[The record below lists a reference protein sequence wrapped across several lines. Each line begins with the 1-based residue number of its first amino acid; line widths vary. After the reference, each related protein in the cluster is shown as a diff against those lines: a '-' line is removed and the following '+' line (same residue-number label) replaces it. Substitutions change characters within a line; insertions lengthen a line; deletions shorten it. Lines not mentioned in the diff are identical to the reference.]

1 MCGVV
6 YTLGEQEI
14 VLPRAPA
21 REQRSTA
28 HFDKRKKMSEAGT
41 RAEHKGHG
49 SRALSRKVLFIALAI
64 SGTFFAIELSGGILT
79 NSLALISDAGHLL
92 TDVGSLG
99 LALFAFW
106 FATRPASA
114 QRSYGYYRAEI
125 LAAMVNGLALWG
137 ISVYI
142 FYEAYQ
148 RFLSPPQVHSL
159 PMLIIASVGLLAN
172 VVALL
177 VLKRAAGENLNVKA
191 AYIHVITDVWQSMG
205 VIIAGLVMVFFRFY
219 LADPI
224 ISVLIGA
231 FIIYSGGRIVAEA
244 VHILLEGTPKGLDLR
259 QVERALAKIDG
270 VCGIHDIHAWVL
282 TSGYNAMSA
291 HVVYEK
297 GLDAG
302 DIDLIRHRLR
312 EAVMA
317 EFPIHH
323 LTIQL
328 EDSDGECC
336 ETCCLSWL
344 EDREGR
350 NDDANVPSS
359 PQRRGTP

>member
-1 MCGVV
+1 MNRPGM
-6 YTLGEQEI
+6 G
-14 VLPRAPA
+14 
-21 REQRSTA
+21 
-28 HFDKRKKMSEAGT
+28 
-41 RAEHKGHG
+41 AEHKGHV
-49 SRALSRKVLFIALAI
+49 SRELSRKVLLIALAI
-64 SGTFFAIELSGGILT
+64 SGAFFAIELSGGILT
-79 NSLALISDAGHLL
+79 NSLALISDAGHML

-106 FATRPASA
+106 FAARPASA
-114 QRSYGYYRAEI
+114 QRSYGYYRAEV

-137 ISVYI
+137 ISIYI

-172 VVALL
+172 AAAVL
-177 VLKRAAGENLNVKA
+177 VLKRAASENLNAKA
-191 AYIHVITDVWQSMG
+191 AYMHVMTDAWQSGG

-224 ISVLIGA
+224 ISVVIGV
-231 FIIYSGGRIVAEA
+231 FIIYSGGRIVADA

-259 QVERALAKIDG
+259 EVERTLAEIDG

-302 DIDLIRHRLR
+302 DIDLIGHRLR
-312 EAVMA
+312 EVIMA
-317 EFPIHH
+317 KFPIHH

-344 EDREGR
+344 PERGGR
-350 NDDANVPSS
+350 NDDNAGKGQPSDN
-359 PQRRGTP
+359 

>member
-1 MCGVV
+1 MNGP
-6 YTLGEQEI
+6 G
-14 VLPRAPA
+14 
-21 REQRSTA
+21 
-28 HFDKRKKMSEAGT
+28 M
-41 RAEHKGHG
+41 RAEHKGHV
-49 SRALSRKVLFIALAI
+49 SREFSRKVLFIALAI
-64 SGTFFAIELSGGILT
+64 SGAFFAIELSGGILT
-79 NSLALISDAGHLL
+79 NSLALISDAGHML

-99 LALFAFW
+99 LAIFAFW
-106 FATRPASA
+106 FAARPASA
-114 QRSYGYYRAEI
+114 QRSYGYYRAEV

-172 VVALL
+172 AAAVL
-177 VLKRAAGENLNVKA
+177 VLKRAASENLNAKA
-191 AYIHVITDVWQSMG
+191 AYMHVMTDAWQSGG

-224 ISVLIGA
+224 ISVVIGG
-231 FIIYSGGRIVAEA
+231 FILYSGGRIVADA

-259 QVERALAKIDG
+259 QVERALAEIDG

-302 DIDLIRHRLR
+302 DIDLIGHRLR
-312 EAVMA
+312 EVIMA
-317 EFPIHH
+317 KFPIHH
-323 LTIQL
+323 ITIQL

-344 EDREGR
+344 PERGAR
-350 NDDANVPSS
+350 NDDTAGKGQLSDN
-359 PQRRGTP
+359 